1 MSYNIT
7 FQKRGREM
15 GEKIIYEVLRV
26 IDGKP
31 IFLENH
37 FRRMENSFKLIGEEF
52 SLSYEKISNAIYELI
67 KNEGKLEGNIKSNL
81 LNYTQPGI
89 ILADLGFF
97 GSEFE
102 N

>member
-1 MSYNIT
+1 
-7 FQKRGREM
+7 M

-67 KNEGKLEGNIKSNL
+67 KNNI
-81 LNYTQPGI
+81 
-89 ILADLGFF
+89 
-97 GSEFE
+97 
-102 N
+102 